1 MLIPKSDFIGLEKL
15 THLSAGGESP
25 TLKSHRVAVERF
37 FADKALGE
45 ESRERMDETVRRCK
59 QKVGALLGASPD
71 DVAFISTSSEG
82 INLLAYALKWRS
94 GDNVVVCDV
103 EFPSD
108 VLPWTRL
115 KEQGVEIRIVRNRNW
130 FVSLA
135 DIQQA
140 LDDRTRVVAVSDVSY
155 FTGQRLPAKEL
166 SELVRAHNA
175 LLILDATHAAGAVPV
190 QANHADILVT
200 SCYKWLLGT
209 HGVAIFYWNRKRLP
223 DLEPPFL
230 GWHSGQ
236 SIPDWH
242 EPTEFAL
249 RPGADRFEA
258 GNLGFISIYILD
270 NALDHI
276 LRIGTAAIESHVL
289 SLSGLARE
297 GLHELGFEVMTP
309 PNPDQ
314 RAGNICFMTPH
325 IKEIMAWL
333 SDRRILVW
341 GAYAGVER
349 VRVSTHL
356 YNSAED
362 VERLLNA
369 LEDLPASMK
378 RR

>member
-25 TLKSHRVAVERF
+25 TLKSHRVAIEQF

-45 ESRERMDETVRRCK
+45 ESRERMDESVRQCK
-59 QKVGALLGASPD
+59 QKVGVLLGVSPD

-82 INLLAYALKWRS
+82 INLLAYGLKWRR

-103 EFPSD
+103 EFPSG

-115 KEQGVEIRIVRNRNW
+115 KEQGVEIRIVPNRNW
-130 FVSLA
+130 FVLLA

-155 FTGQRLPAKEL
+155 FTGQRLPVKEL
-166 SELVRAHNA
+166 SELVRSRNA

-190 QANHADILVT
+190 QASYADILVT

-209 HGVAIFYWNRKRLP
+209 HGVAIFYWNRERLP

-242 EPTEFAL
+242 APTEFAL
-249 RPGADRFEA
+249 RSGADRFEA

-276 LRIGTAAIESHVL
+276 LRIGIPAIERYVL

-297 GLHELGFEVMTP
+297 GLHELGFELMTP
-309 PNPDQ
+309 RNPDQ

-325 IKEIMAWL
+325 ISEIMAWL
-333 SDRRILVW
+333 SDRQILVW
-341 GAYAGVER
+341 GAYAGVGR

-356 YNSAED
+356 YNSIED

-369 LEDLPASMK
+369 LEDLPASLK
-378 RR
+378 RK

>member
-1 MLIPKSDFIGLEKL
+1 MLIPKSDFIGLQKL

-45 ESRERMDETVRRCK
+45 VSRERMDETVRRCK
-59 QKVGALLGASPD
+59 QKVGALLGVSPD

-94 GDNVVVCDV
+94 GDNIVVCDV

-276 LRIGTAAIESHVL
+276 LRIGIAAIESHVL

-369 LEDLPASMK
+369 LKDLPASLK

>member
-1 MLIPKSDFIGLEKL
+1 MLIPKSEFIGLEKL

-25 TLKSHRVAVERF
+25 TLKSHREAVERF

-45 ESRERMDETVRRCK
+45 VSRERMDETVRRCR
-59 QKVGALLGASPD
+59 QKVGVLLGVPPD
-71 DVAFISTSSEG
+71 EVAFISTSSEG
-82 INLLAYALKWRS
+82 INLLAHALKWRS
-94 GDNVVVCDV
+94 GDNIVVCDV
-103 EFPSD
+103 EFPSE

-115 KEQGVEIRIVRNRNW
+115 RDQGVEIRIVRNRNW
-130 FVSLA
+130 FVSLS

-140 LDDRTRVVAVSDVSY
+140 LDERTRVVAVSDVSY
-155 FTGQRLPAKEL
+155 FTGQKLPVKEL
-166 SELVRAHNA
+166 SELVRSHNA
-175 LLILDATHAAGAVPV
+175 FLILDATHAAGAVPV
-190 QANHADILVT
+190 QANYADILVT

-276 LRIGTAAIESHVL
+276 LRIGIAAIESHVL

-309 PNPDQ
+309 PNPYQ

-325 IKEIMAWL
+325 ISEIMAWL

-341 GAYAGVER
+341 GAYAGVGR

-369 LEDLPASMK
+369 LEDLPASLK